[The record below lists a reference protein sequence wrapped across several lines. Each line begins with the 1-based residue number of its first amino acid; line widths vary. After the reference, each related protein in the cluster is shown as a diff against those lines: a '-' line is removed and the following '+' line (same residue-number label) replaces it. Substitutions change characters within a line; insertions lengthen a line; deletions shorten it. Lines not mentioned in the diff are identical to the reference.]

1 MLQCEPVLELFSR
14 MVLEHS
20 IVKVLNVNGVYD
32 YWNQLCCDTI
42 ILVRLDVV
50 WLDIIVNGRNQDITE
65 VDSSHDEFMKR
76 NIPITVLE
84 GQ

>member
-1 MLQCEPVLELFSR
+1 MLELFSR

-50 WLDIIVNGRNQDITE
+50 WLDIIVNGRNQDII
-65 VDSSHDEFMKR
+65 V
-76 NIPITVLE
+76 
-84 GQ
+84 GQDACS